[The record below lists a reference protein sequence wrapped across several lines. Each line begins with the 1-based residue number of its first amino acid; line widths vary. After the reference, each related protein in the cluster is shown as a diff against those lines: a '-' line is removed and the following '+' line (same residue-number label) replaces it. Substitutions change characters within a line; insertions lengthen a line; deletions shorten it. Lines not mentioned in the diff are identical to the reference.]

1 MAIIF
6 QEQIKKQKNLIFIF
20 FALIVIIAI
29 IVWKGY
35 YADESLESNLIL
47 KQPKKI
53 KVNLEIFE
61 DPLLELFKPIEKI
74 PEFEGEVGRENP
86 FFPY

>member
-20 FALIVIIAI
+20 LALIVIIAI

-35 YADESLESNLIL
+35 YADESFESNLIL

-61 DPLLELFKPIEKI
+61 DPLLELFEPIEKI

>member
-1 MAIIF
+1 MAIVF
-6 QEQIKKQKNLIFIF
+6 QEEIKKQKNLIFIF

-35 YADESLESNLIL
+35 YSVESFESDLIL

-61 DPLLELFKPIEKI
+61 DPLLDLFNPIEKI
-74 PEFEGEVGRENP
+74 PEFEGEVGRETP